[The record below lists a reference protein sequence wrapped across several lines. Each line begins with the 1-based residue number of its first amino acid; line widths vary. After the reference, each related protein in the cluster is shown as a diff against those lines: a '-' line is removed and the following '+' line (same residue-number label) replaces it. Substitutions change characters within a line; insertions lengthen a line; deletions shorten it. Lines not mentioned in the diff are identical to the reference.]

1 MKKENLVEALFGAGS
16 HFGYSRTR
24 RHPTVAPYLYGNK
37 GGVDII
43 DVSQTAEQ
51 IETAKS
57 FLDGIFASGKKVLF
71 VGVKPEA
78 REASIEIALSLHM
91 PYVTERWI
99 GGTLTNFVET
109 KKRIAKLEEIKEK
122 KANGELDKFTK
133 KEQILITRE
142 MTRLSKYFAGLVG
155 MTKLPDALIIVD
167 SKKEHNAVKEA
178 RKLGI
183 PMIAISNSDC
193 SVKGIDYPIVA
204 NDGTVSSI
212 RVILEALKG

>member
-24 RHPTVAPYLYGNK
+24 RHPTVTPYLYGNK

-51 IETAKS
+51 IEAAKA

-78 REASIEIALSLHM
+78 REASIEISQSLRM

-109 KKRIAKLEEIKEK
+109 KKRISKLEEIKEK

-167 SKKEHNAVKEA
+167 SKKEHNTVKEA

>member
-24 RHPTVAPYLYGNK
+24 RHPTVTPYLYGNK

-57 FLDGIFASGKKVLF
+57 FLDGLFASGKKVLF

-78 REASIEIALSLHM
+78 REASIEIAQSLRM

-99 GGTLTNFVET
+99 GGTLTNYVET
-109 KKRIAKLEEIKEK
+109 KKRISKLEEIKEK

-133 KEQILITRE
+133 KEQILINRE
-142 MTRLSKYFAGLVG
+142 MVRLSKYFAGLVG

-193 SVKGIDYPIVA
+193 SVGGIDYPIIA

>member
-24 RHPTVAPYLYGNK
+24 RHPTVTPYLYGNK

-43 DVSQTAEQ
+43 DATQTASQ
-51 IETAKS
+51 IETAKA
-57 FLDGIFASGKKVLF
+57 FLEGLFASGKKVLF

-78 REASIEIALSLHM
+78 REASIEVAQSLRM

-99 GGTLTNFVET
+99 GGTLTNFIET
-109 KKRIAKLEEIKEK
+109 KKRISKLEELKEK

-133 KEQILITRE
+133 KEQILINRE
-142 MTRLSKYFAGLVG
+142 MTRLSKYFSGLVG

-183 PMIAISNSDC
+183 PMIAIGNSDC
-193 SVKGIDYPIVA
+193 SVSGIEYPIVA